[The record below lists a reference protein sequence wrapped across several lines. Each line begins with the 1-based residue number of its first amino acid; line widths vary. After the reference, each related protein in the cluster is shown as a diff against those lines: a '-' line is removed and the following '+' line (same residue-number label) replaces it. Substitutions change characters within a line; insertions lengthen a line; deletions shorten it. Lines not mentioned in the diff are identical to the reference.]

1 MNLLARH
8 NLDHLSN
15 SAFRRTAAAML
26 ALTLSACASNTIY
39 TTGHTAIN
47 DNTVAYAKV
56 GNGSPTVVFQ
66 AGLGDG
72 KDTWAP
78 IANNMARGSQVFA
91 YDRPGYGDS
100 KEVAGPRDPCT
111 IATELR
117 TALHQAGV
125 RPPFILVG
133 HSLGGI
139 YQYAFAKMYPDDVLG
154 MVLIDPTHPRHW
166 EQIQAQSQTLTATM
180 KTLRLVSFSS
190 TEKREFDEQTNCLER
205 FDLKQGLSIPVKVL
219 FRTEYQ
225 KLEQGQLEKIVK
237 DLQGDW
243 KTITGSDQLLYIQ
256 GAGHYVHRDQ
266 PLQVISIISDFRK
279 EVSHQSK

>member
-1 MNLLARH
+1 MKLLVRSTLRH
-8 NLDHLSN
+8 FL
-15 SAFRRTAAAML
+15 TASL
-26 ALTLSACASNTIY
+26 AIGLGACASNNIY
-39 TTGHTAIN
+39 TTGHTALN
-47 DNTVAYAKV
+47 DTTLAYAKV
-56 GNGSPTVVFQ
+56 GNGSPTIVFQ
-66 AGLGDG
+66 SGLGDG
-72 KDTWAP
+72 KDTWSS
-78 IANNMARGSQVFA
+78 IANPLARGSQVFA

-100 KEVAGPRDPCT
+100 KELAGSRDPCT

-139 YQYAFAKMYPDDVLG
+139 YQYAFARMYPDDVLG

-166 EQIQAQSQTLTATM
+166 EQIQAQSPTLTATM

-190 TEKREFDEQTNCLER
+190 TERREFDDQATCLDR
-205 FDLKQGLSIPVKVL
+205 FDLKQGLPMPVKVL

-225 KLEQGQLEKIVK
+225 RLEQGQLEKIVK

-266 PLQVISIISDFRK
+266 PLQVISLISDFRK